1 MDITRRMEKDRKGTD
16 LTKDMMLALE
26 LVLLQYPQL
35 LSIESRI
42 WKKKLLDWC
51 KEYDLHTAPL
61 ERKEYLDE
69 LKRYVKN
76 KVEEQCS
83 TYL

>member
-1 MDITRRMEKDRKGTD
+1 MDITLRKEKDQKNVD
-16 LTKDMMLALE
+16 LTKDMVLALE
-26 LVLLQYPQL
+26 LVLLQHPQL

-51 KEYDLHTAPL
+51 KEYDLPAAPL

-76 KVEEQCS
+76 KVEEQYS